1 MVPDGVLPWWL
12 SVAGWLVA
20 FALLGIALWRLRREP
35 AARMVPLVGVM
46 TALMVV
52 IMSFEIVP
60 IGYELHFT
68 VLTGMIV
75 GPWYGAI
82 AALLFNLLRALIG
95 DGAFTNIGL
104 NTAITWLEI
113 ALGAAAWATLRP
125 LVQRRLRSGRP
136 TFGVGPAAG
145 LATFVSLFLATIAF
159 VGLIGLSTV
168 DAGALVETGAYD
180 VGAGGF
186 GGSPFAGGLI
196 NVHLSE
202 AHEESGSDA
211 GTQPGFARFAFAIL
225 GLGAIGAVLE
235 AIVVGA
241 VAAFIAR
248 VRPDLLG
255 LRPVTLPAAP

>member
-1 MVPDGVLPWWL
+1 MAKVNPGEFFNQVKAETAKVVWPT
-12 SVAGWLVA
+12 
-20 FALLGIALWRLRREP
+20 RRET
-35 AARMVPLVGVM
+35 LT

-75 GPWYGAI
+75 GPWYGGV

-104 NTAITWLEI
+104 NTVITWLEI
-113 ALGAAAWATLRP
+113 ALGAATWATLRP
-125 LVQRRLRSGRP
+125 LLQRRLRSGRP
-136 TFGVGPAAG
+136 AIGVGPVAG
-145 LATFVSLFLATIAF
+145 LATFVSLFLATVAF
-159 VGLIGLSTV
+159 VGLIGLSMV
-168 DAGALVETGAYD
+168 DARALVETGAYD
-180 VGAGGF
+180 VEAGGF
-186 GGSPFAGGLI
+186 GDAPFAGGLI

-202 AHEESGSDA
+202 AHEDSESDA
-211 GTQPGFARFAFAIL
+211 GAQPGFTRFAVAIL
-225 GLGAIGAVLE
+225 VLGAIGAAIE
-235 AIVVGA
+235 ATVVGA

-255 LRPVTLPAAP
+255 LRPATLPAAP